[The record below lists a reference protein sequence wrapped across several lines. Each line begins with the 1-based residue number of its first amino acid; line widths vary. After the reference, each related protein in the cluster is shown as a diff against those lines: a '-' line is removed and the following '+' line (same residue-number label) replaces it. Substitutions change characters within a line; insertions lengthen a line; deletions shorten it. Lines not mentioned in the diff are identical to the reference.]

1 MREILRGRAF
11 DVTAL
16 AARMPARRGAIAP
29 LLASDHSAHPP
40 TPALAAAERDDEAF
54 HDTGGG
60 GRDGRRRRS

>member
-1 MREILRGRAF
+1 MVLKNLSG
-11 DVTAL
+11 DTMCL
-16 AARMPARRGAIAP
+16 ATPPHAAPITRTPHARSTH
-29 LLASDHSAHPP
+29 ASLPPWP